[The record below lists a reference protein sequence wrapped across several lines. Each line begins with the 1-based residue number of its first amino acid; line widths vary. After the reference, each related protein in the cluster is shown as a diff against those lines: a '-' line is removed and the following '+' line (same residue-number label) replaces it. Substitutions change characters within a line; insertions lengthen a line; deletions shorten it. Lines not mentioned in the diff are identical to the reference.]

1 MPMYEYLCN
10 DCGYDFE
17 RVQSFHDEPLSTCP
31 ECGGTVRRVISAV
44 GIIFK
49 GSGWYITD
57 SKRQITAGKAGAKT
71 TSGDDATDTAADG
84 AAKDG
89 EVAAGGADKSGGE
102 GAKAGAADKADKAD
116 STGKAEGAG
125 KADQSAGKT
134 AKPATETKTP

>member
-10 DCGYDFE
+10 DCGYGFE

-57 SKRQITAGKAGAKT
+57 SKRQITAGKTGAKT
-71 TSGDDATDTAADG
+71 TSGDEAADTTAHG

-89 EVAAGGADKSGGE
+89 EGAAGGADKSGGE
-102 GAKAGAADKADKAD
+102 GAKAGAADKADKAG
-116 STGKAEGAG
+116 STGKTDTAG
-125 KADQSAGKT
+125 KADQGAGKT